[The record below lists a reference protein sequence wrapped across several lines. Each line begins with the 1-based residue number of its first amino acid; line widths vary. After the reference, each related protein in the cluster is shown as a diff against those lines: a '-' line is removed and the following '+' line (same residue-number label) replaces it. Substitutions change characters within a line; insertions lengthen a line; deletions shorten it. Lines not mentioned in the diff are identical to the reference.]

1 MRINSKLGVQHATFD
16 GCEAGEGLAIFFSQ
30 NADDVVRYRF
40 LVKAMIGEG
49 IYQVGIFYSSPP
61 NIGGA
66 SGPLTRMIG
75 GAVCPG
81 ATSWAVDVSAVDVGE
96 GVTPETAEWC
106 FLLSRCFTAP
116 IGVTRVNERYTYRA
130 SNGTATLQVLAGQTL
145 KSWGVVASQGVDG
158 FVETDALPI
167 ITVPNGFTVSA
178 ERTVWL
184 RCLR

>member
-1 MRINSKLGVQHATFD
+1 ML
-16 GCEAGEGLAIFFSQ
+16 
-30 NADDVVRYRF
+30 VRYRF

-96 GVTPETAEWC
+96 GVTPETSMSAQQNLQSRSACSHGRYPFIDSSDTNWC
-106 FLLSRCFTAP
+106 CKTTA
-116 IGVTRVNERYTYRA
+116 RR
-130 SNGTATLQVLAGQTL
+130 
-145 KSWGVVASQGVDG
+145 KHH
-158 FVETDALPI
+158 LPQS
-167 ITVPNGFTVSA
+167 P
-178 ERTVWL
+178 E
-184 RCLR
+184 